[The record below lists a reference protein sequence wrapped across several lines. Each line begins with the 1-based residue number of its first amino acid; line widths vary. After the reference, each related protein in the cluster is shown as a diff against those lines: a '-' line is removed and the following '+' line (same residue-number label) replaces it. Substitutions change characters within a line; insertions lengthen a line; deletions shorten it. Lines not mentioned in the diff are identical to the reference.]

1 MVRRSGS
8 VKCRQKTRPRGAGP
22 SRQHPAV
29 VSIVEARDAPERC
42 LIYFF
47 FAFTPRPAALRAGAF
62 LLGALLLAP
71 FFAPFD
77 AVLLFATFCFV
88 APLAAFLAAGRE
100 ALPSFAAGFAA
111 DFLAGVLFVA

>member
-1 MVRRSGS
+1 MHAREVTVEIQCVDADGKRVEELMLGEVGGQHGPTEWKREVSPEDE
-8 VKCRQKTRPRGAGP
+8 TAGAGP

-62 LLGALLLAP
+62 LLGAFLLAP

-77 AVLLFATFCFV
+77 AVLLFAT
-88 APLAAFLAAGRE
+88 
-100 ALPSFAAGFAA
+100 
-111 DFLAGVLFVA
+111 